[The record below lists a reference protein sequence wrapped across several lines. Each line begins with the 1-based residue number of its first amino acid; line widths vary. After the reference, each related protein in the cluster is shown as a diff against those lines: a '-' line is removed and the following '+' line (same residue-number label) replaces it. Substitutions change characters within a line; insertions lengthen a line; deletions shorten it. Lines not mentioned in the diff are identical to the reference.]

1 MSVVRDSVIS
11 TKGKLMK
18 TFSIA
23 YLATCIAF
31 ADVFFPYTAWAL
43 GAWVVVALVTMRVV
57 ATR

>member
-1 MSVVRDSVIS
+1 
-11 TKGKLMK
+11 MK
-18 TFSIA
+18 TFSVA